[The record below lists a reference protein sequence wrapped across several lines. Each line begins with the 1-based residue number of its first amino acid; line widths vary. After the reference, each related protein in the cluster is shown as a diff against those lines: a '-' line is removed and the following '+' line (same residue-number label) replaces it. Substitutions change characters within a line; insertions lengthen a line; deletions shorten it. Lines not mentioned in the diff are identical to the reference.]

1 MIGNEIGL
9 KILRRVV
16 QESPA
21 DETEAILMTE
31 NSSLTRFAHSSVHQ
45 HVAEKNQTAIL
56 RVVTGKKVAVV
67 RTNVLGAAALRAT
80 LKKAIALANAR
91 PPLEEFR
98 SLPGPKSIPPAQTY
112 FETIKRLTPDRK
124 VQILGDALRILS
136 EKGAQASGAY
146 SHGEVELGVVNSR
159 GVEAFQQF
167 SDVTFH
173 LIGDDGKTTG
183 YAGFASR
190 DPQQLNAE
198 ALAGEALERLW
209 RGEPVQ
215 VEPGEYEVVLE
226 PYAVHE
232 FLTFLA
238 FLGFHALAVQ
248 EGRSFFC
255 GRFGQKLADDKV
267 TIYDDALDPAG
278 LPVPFDFEG
287 LPRERVTF
295 FERGVASGV
304 TYDSLTAAKEGK
316 ESTGHALPPPNTEG
330 PVPVNLFMIP
340 GNSSLPEMVGSVR
353 KGIYVTRFHYT
364 NVAEPM
370 KAVITGMTRDGTFL
384 IEDGEIKKPVK
395 DLRFTESILTAL
407 SRVAAVSRER
417 KICSEGAGY
426 GRRFVTGTVVPAL
439 KVDGFHFSGVSA
451 L

>member
-1 MIGNEIGL
+1 MIGREIGL
-9 KILRRVV
+9 RLLQRVV
-16 QESPA
+16 EESAA

-31 NSSLTRFAHSSVHQ
+31 DSSLTRFADSSVHQ
-45 HVAEKNQTAIL
+45 HVAEKNQTVIL
-56 RVVTGKKVAVV
+56 RIVMGKKVSVV
-67 RTNVLGAAALRAT
+67 TTNVLAAAPLRAT
-80 LKKAIALANAR
+80 LKRAIALANAR
-91 PPLEEFR
+91 PPLEDFR
-98 SLPGPKSIPPAQTY
+98 SLPVPKPIPPATTY
-112 FETIKRLTPDRK
+112 FKGIKRLTPDRK
-124 VQILGDALRILS
+124 VKILGDALAILG
-136 EKGAQASGAY
+136 EKGVRASGAF
-146 SHGEVELGVVNSR
+146 SQGEVELAVVNSR
-159 GVEAFQQF
+159 GVEAFQEF

-173 LIGDDGKTTG
+173 LIADDGKTTG
-183 YAGFASR
+183 YAAFASR
-190 DPQQLNAE
+190 DPGQLSAE
-198 ALAGEALERLW
+198 SLAKEALEKLS

-232 FLTFLA
+232 FLTFMA
-238 FLGFHALAVQ
+238 FLGFHALSVQ

-255 GRFGQKLADDKV
+255 GRFGRKLADEKV

-287 LPRERVTF
+287 SPKERVTF
-295 FERGVASGV
+295 FEKGVAAGV
-304 TYDSLTAAKEGK
+304 TFDSLTAAREGK
-316 ESTGHALPPPNTEG
+316 ESTGHALPPPSTEG
-330 PVPVNLFMIP
+330 PVPVNLFMEA
-340 GNSSLPEMVGSVR
+340 GNSSLQEMVASVR

-384 IEDGEIKKPVK
+384 IEDGEIKRPVK
-395 DLRFTESILTAL
+395 NLRFTESILAAL
-407 SRVAAVSRER
+407 SRTTAVSRER
-417 KICSEGAGY
+417 KVCSEGAGY